1 MSKLIVY
8 NASAGSGKTYTLAR
22 EYILQIIRRPME
34 YRAILA
40 VTFTNK
46 ATEEMKTRIIEEL
59 HALAKYRRGEGREPN
74 YLSVLVDMLK
84 GEQGQQ
90 QTLWDDD
97 SARIEYEKE
106 VSRRAQLVLTS
117 ILHDYSNF
125 AISTID
131 KFFQKVVRNFVRE
144 LNIQPGYALELDS
157 DRVLSLAVDKVLENL
172 HEDEQLQRWLF
183 DLVEERLN
191 EGDSWELSGI
201 LTDLGQQLM
210 REDFRQ
216 QPESFFEKI
225 GDKEFLDGY
234 YRKLVAKSK
243 EAEQEYKE
251 TGASAVRYL
260 ENNGIKL
267 EDIPGGSRSFA
278 TIFFKAMEGVVPSSY
293 KSATDALNNPDK
305 WMGKSKPKMTDAVYS
320 QLNPLL
326 GKILDYIERERNTYA
341 VAIKNFRTLGVL
353 ADIDRQVRE
362 LASED
367 NLLLIS
373 DTNHIINK
381 LIEGSDAPFIYE
393 KMGNRFGSY
402 LIDEFQD
409 TSKQQYANFKPLL
422 ENSIGEGGYAMV
434 VGDVKQ
440 NIYRWRN
447 GDWRTLGISVIEDFK
462 PEKIS
467 LDTNFRS
474 KRNVVEFNNAVFPIM
489 ATALQDKMAAEG
501 IDNNVISKVYEDVS
515 QNVPDVESKRG
526 GYIHIEK
533 VNGDSVLPDG
543 SANEL
548 NSSERAQL
556 VMQKLVER
564 ISELQDVQGY
574 NPSDIAILVRRQSEG
589 QMVAEALLEARNASE
604 PERANRFS
612 FISQGALY
620 LSSSN
625 AVNLIVSILRLS
637 INPAD
642 AISAALVSYIEKLER
657 DLPIAHGYFENAI
670 SDRVTAL
677 IDRIAN
683 LPLPEAVE
691 CIISEYRLNEIVD
704 ELPFIGGF
712 ADAVLGFATQ
722 KVSDATSFV
731 EWWDERGLRTELYL
745 PNQEE
750 AITIMTVHK
759 SKGLQ
764 YKVVLIPF
772 FNWDYE
778 PATGSRKT
786 TLWVDGEPV
795 AIDGDKLEA
804 IPVEYGSS
812 LKKSAFAKE
821 ANEEQQQSYID
832 NINLAYVALTRAEQE
847 LYLYIPL
854 RVNRKEHIGTLLFDA
869 AVSIPSATIVEPA
882 EGEEPSTITF
892 GEKGS
897 GAGASVKENRGNTLS
912 LTTYR
917 IGKPLSKI
925 KQSYS
930 TTLAEGSGN
939 LKKGLLM
946 HRLFSLINTQD
957 DVDSALD
964 ALVEEG
970 LMVVDEQES
979 IRKQVLGKLANPTI
993 AEWFNGKHAIVA
1005 EGDIILPGEE
1015 YRVRRPDRVM
1025 MGNNETV
1032 VVDFKFGEV
1041 EDPKH
1046 RYQVFGYINTLRK
1059 MGYPNVKGYIW
1070 YFDHDGVVELD

>member
-1 MSKLIVY
+1 MSKLVVY

-22 EYILQIIRRPME
+22 EYILQIIRRPMD
-34 YRAILA
+34 YRSILA

-84 GEQGQQ
+84 SEQGQQ
-90 QTLWDDD
+90 TLWEDD
-97 SARIEYEKE
+97 STRIALEKE
-106 VSRRAQLVLTS
+106 VSKRAQMVLTS

-216 QPESFFEKI
+216 QPETFYEKI
-225 GDKEFLDGY
+225 GNKEFLDSY

-243 EAEQEYKE
+243 DAEQEYKS
-251 TGASAVRYL
+251 TGEKAVRYF
-260 ENNGIKL
+260 ESNGIKL

-293 KSATDALNNPDK
+293 KTAVDALNNPDK
-305 WMGKSKPKMTDAVYS
+305 WLGKSKPKMTDAVYS

-462 PEKIS
+462 PERIS

-515 QNVPDVESKRG
+515 QNVPNVESKRG

-533 VNGDSVLPDG
+533 VNGDSILEDG
-543 SANEL
+543 SAKEL
-548 NSSERAQL
+548 SSTERAQL

-564 ISELQDVQGY
+564 ISELQDVQRY

-637 INPAD
+637 FNSTD
-642 AISAALVSYIEKLER
+642 AISAALVSYIEKLEK

-670 SDRVTAL
+670 SERVTAL
-677 IDRIAN
+677 IAQIAN

-691 CIISEYRLNEIVD
+691 CIIAEYHLNEIVD

-712 ADAVLGFATQ
+712 ADVVLGFATQ

-745 PNQEE
+745 PNQAE

-786 TLWVDGEPV
+786 TLWVSGEAV
-795 AIDGDKLEA
+795 AVDGDRLEA

-812 LKKSAFAKE
+812 LKKSDFATY
-821 ANEEQQQSYID
+821 AYEEQLQSYID

-847 LYLYIPL
+847 LYLYIPKSH
-854 RVNRKEHIGTLLFDA
+854 RKEHIGTLLFDA
-869 AVSIPSATIVEPA
+869 AVLIPNSTIVEPA
-882 EGEEPSTITF
+882 EGEEPTTITF

-897 GAGASVKENRGNTLS
+897 GAGTSTKENPSNTIP
-912 LTTYR
+912 LTSYR

-925 KQSYS
+925 KQNYS
-930 TTLAEGSGN
+930 TSLAEGSGN

-946 HRLFSLINTQD
+946 HRLFSLINTPSD
-957 DVDSALD
+957 IDSALE

-970 LMVVDEQES
+970 LMMAEERNDINQ
-979 IRKQVLGKLANPTI
+979 QVLDKLTNPTI
-993 AEWFNGKHAIVA
+993 AEWFSEKYRVVA

-1025 MGNNETV
+1025 MGDNETI
-1032 VVDFKFGEV
+1032 VVDFKFGEI

-1070 YFDHDGVVELD
+1070 YFDHDGVEELK

>member
-1 MSKLIVY
+1 MSKLVVY

-74 YLSVLVDMLK
+74 YLAILVEMLK
-84 GEQGQQ
+84 REERQ

-97 SARIEYEKE
+97 STRIDLEKE

-157 DRVLSLAVDKVLENL
+157 DRVLLLAVDKVLENL

-191 EGDSWELSGI
+191 EGNSWELSGI
-201 LTDLGQQLM
+201 LTDLGRQLM

-216 QPESFFEKI
+216 QPESFYEKI
-225 GDKEFLDGY
+225 GDKEFLDSY

-243 EAEQEYKE
+243 EAEQEYKA
-251 TGASAVRYL
+251 TGEKAVRYL

-293 KSATDALNNPDK
+293 KTATDAFNNPDK

-320 QLNPLL
+320 QLNPFL
-326 GKILDYIERERNTYA
+326 GKILDYIERECNTYA

-447 GDWRTLGISVIEDFK
+447 GDWRTLGISVFKDFTT
-462 PEKIS
+462 EKIS

-489 ATALQDKMAAEG
+489 ADSLQQKMAVEG
-501 IDNNVISKVYEDVS
+501 VTNDIIAKVYEDVY

-526 GYIHIEK
+526 GFIHIEK

-543 SANEL
+543 SAAEQ
-548 NSSERAQL
+548 NSSDRAQL

-564 ISELQDVQGY
+564 ITELQDMQGY

-642 AISAALVSYIEKLER
+642 SISAALVSYIEKLEK
-657 DLPIAHGYFENAI
+657 DLPIIHGYFENGI
-670 SDRVTAL
+670 SERVTAL
-677 IDRIAN
+677 IERIAN

-691 CIISEYRLNEIVD
+691 AIIAEYCLNEIMD

-712 ADAVLGFATQ
+712 ADVVLGFATQ

-731 EWWDERGLRTELYL
+731 EWWDERGSRTELYL

-764 YKVVLIPF
+764 YKVILIPF
-772 FNWDYE
+772 FSWDYE

-786 TLWVDGEPV
+786 TLWVSGEAV
-795 AIDGDKLEA
+795 SVDDEYLEA

-812 LKKSAFAKE
+812 LKKSDFATY
-821 ANEEQQQSYID
+821 AYEEQLQSYID

-847 LYLYIPL
+847 LFLYIPKS
-854 RVNRKEHIGTLLFDA
+854 NRKENIGTLLFDA
-869 AVSIPSATIVEPA
+869 AVLLPGATIVEPA
-882 EGEEPSTITF
+882 EGEEPTTITF

-897 GAGASVKENRGNTLS
+897 GAGTFAKENPSSTILLAS
-912 LTTYR
+912 YR

-930 TTLAEGSGN
+930 TSLAEGSGN

-957 DVDSALD
+957 NVDSALD

-970 LMVVDEQES
+970 LMVEDEQS
-979 IRKQVLGKLANPTI
+979 IIKAQVLGKLANPTI
-993 AEWFNGKHAIVA
+993 AEWFSGKHTVVA
-1005 EGDIILPGEE
+1005 EGDIILPGED

-1025 MGNNETV
+1025 MNGNETV

-1059 MGYPNVKGYIW
+1059 MGYPNVRGYIW
-1070 YFDHDGVVELD
+1070 YFDHDGIEELK

>member
-1 MSKLIVY
+1 M
-8 NASAGSGKTYTLAR
+8 
-22 EYILQIIRRPME
+22 
-34 YRAILA
+34 A

-59 HALAKYRRGEGREPN
+59 HALAKYRRGDGREPN

-90 QTLWDDD
+90 QSLWDDD
-97 SARIEYEKE
+97 SSRMEYERE
-106 VSRRAQLVLTS
+106 VSKRAQLVLTS

-144 LNIQPGYALELDS
+144 LNIQPGYALELDG
-157 DRVLSLAVDKVLENL
+157 DRVLSLAVDKVLESL

-201 LTDLGQQLM
+201 LTDLGRQLM

-216 QPESFFEKI
+216 QPESFYEKI
-225 GDKEFLDGY
+225 GDKEFLDSY
-234 YRKLVAKSK
+234 YRKLTAKSK
-243 EAEQEYKE
+243 AAEQEYKA
-251 TGASAVRYL
+251 TGEKAVRYL
-260 ENNGIKL
+260 ESNGIKL

-293 KSATDALNNPDK
+293 KAATDVFNNPDK

-326 GKILDYIERERNTYA
+326 ENILRYIEHERNTYA

-353 ADIDRQVRE
+353 ADIDRRVRE

-447 GDWRTLGISVIEDFK
+447 GDWRTLGISVFKDFTT
-462 PEKIS
+462 EKIS

-489 ATALQDKMAAEG
+489 ANSLQQKMALEG
-501 IDNNVISKVYEDVS
+501 VTNDVISKVYEDVS

-533 VNGDSVLPDG
+533 VNGDSALPDS

-548 NSSERAQL
+548 SSSDRAQL

-564 ISELQDVQGY
+564 ITELQDERGY

-589 QMVAEALLEARNASE
+589 QMVAEALLEARNASV
-604 PERANRFS
+604 PEKANRFN

-637 INPAD
+637 INPTD
-642 AISAALVSYIEKLER
+642 SISAALVSYIEKLEK
-657 DLPIAHGYFENAI
+657 DVPIAHGYFESAI
-670 SDRVTAL
+670 SERVTAL
-677 IDRIAN
+677 IERIASF
-683 LPLPEAVE
+683 PLPEAVE
-691 CIISEYRLNEIVD
+691 CIIAEYHLNEIVD

-712 ADAVLGFATQ
+712 ADVVLGFATQ

-778 PATGSRKT
+778 PATGNRKT
-786 TLWVDGEPV
+786 TLWVSGEAV
-795 AIDGDKLEA
+795 SVDDEYLEA

-812 LKKSAFAKE
+812 LKKSAFAE
-821 ANEEQQQSYID
+821 DAFMEQLQSYID

-847 LYLYIPL
+847 LYLYIPKSHK
-854 RVNRKEHIGTLLFDA
+854 KENIGTLLFDA
-869 AVSIPSATIVEPA
+869 AVLIPSATIVEPA
-882 EGEEPSTITF
+882 EGEEPTTITF

-897 GAGASVKENRGNTLS
+897 GAGISAKENCGNTIS

-946 HRLFSLINTQD
+946 HRLFSLINTPAD
-957 DVDSALD
+957 IDSALD
-964 ALVEEG
+964 TMVEEG

-979 IRKQVLGKLANPTI
+979 IKKRVLAKFDNPTI
-993 AEWFNGKHAIVA
+993 AEWFNGKHTIVA
-1005 EGDIILPGEE
+1005 EGDIILPGDD

-1025 MGNNETV
+1025 MNDSETV

-1041 EDPKH
+1041 EDPSH

-1070 YFDHDGVVELD
+1070 YFDHDGVVELV

>member
-1 MSKLIVY
+1 MSKLVVY

-59 HALAKYRRGEGREPN
+59 HALAKYRRGDGREPN

-84 GEQGQQ
+84 SEQGQQ

-97 SARIEYEKE
+97 SSRMEYERE
-106 VSRRAQLVLTS
+106 VSKRAQLVLTS

-201 LTDLGQQLM
+201 LTDLGRQLM

-216 QPESFFEKI
+216 QPESFYEKI
-225 GDKEFLDGY
+225 GDKEFLDTY
-234 YRKLVAKSK
+234 YRKLIVKSK
-243 EAEQEYKE
+243 EAEREYKSI
-251 TGASAVRYL
+251 GKKAVRYL
-260 ENNGIKL
+260 EGNGIKL

-293 KSATDALNNPDK
+293 KSATDAFNNPDK

-326 GKILDYIERERNTYA
+326 GKILDYIERECNTYA

-447 GDWRTLGISVIEDFK
+447 GDWRTLGISVFEDFA

-489 ATALQDKMAAEG
+489 ANSLQQKMAVEG
-501 IDNNVISKVYEDVS
+501 VTNNVISKVYEDVF

-533 VNGDSVLPDG
+533 VNGDSALPDS

-548 NSSERAQL
+548 SSSDRAQL

-564 ISELQDVQGY
+564 ITELQDERGY

-589 QMVAEALLEARNASE
+589 QMVAEALLEARNASV
-604 PERANRFS
+604 PEKANRFN

-637 INPAD
+637 INPTD
-642 AISAALVSYIEKLER
+642 SISAALVSYIEKLEK
-657 DLPIAHGYFENAI
+657 DLPIAHGYFESAI
-670 SDRVTAL
+670 SERVTAL
-677 IDRIAN
+677 IERIAN

-691 CIISEYRLNEIVD
+691 AIIVEYHLNEIVD

-712 ADAVLGFATQ
+712 ADVVLGFATQ

-731 EWWDERGLRTELYL
+731 EWWDERGFRTELYL

-778 PATGSRKT
+778 PATGNRKT
-786 TLWVDGEPV
+786 TLWVSGEAV
-795 AIDGDKLEA
+795 SVDDEYLEA

-812 LKKSAFAKE
+812 LKKSAFAE
-821 ANEEQQQSYID
+821 DAFMEQLQSYID

-847 LYLYIPL
+847 LYLYIPKSHK
-854 RVNRKEHIGTLLFDA
+854 KENIGTLLFDA
-869 AVSIPSATIVEPA
+869 AVLIPSATIVEPA
-882 EGEEPSTITF
+882 EGEEPTTITF
-892 GEKGS
+892 GKKGS
-897 GAGASVKENRGNTLS
+897 GAGISAKDNSGNTIS

-946 HRLFSLINTQD
+946 HRLFSLINTPAD
-957 DVDSALD
+957 IDSALD
-964 ALVEEG
+964 TMVEEG

-979 IRKQVLGKLANPTI
+979 IKKQVLDKLDNPTI
-993 AEWFNGKHAIVA
+993 AEWFNGKHTIVA
-1005 EGDIILPGEE
+1005 EGDIILPGDD

-1025 MGNNETV
+1025 MNDRETV

-1041 EDPKH
+1041 EDPSH

-1070 YFDHDGVVELD
+1070 YFDHDGVVELV